1 MKKLYMIETGSAIA
15 TDLGSAGRDDV
26 LTTSVTTASDVVDM
40 SLSIESLEV
49 TDSIDVLRLTVS
61 LLQLRTGKKRVIRG
75 IVIGSIVTAVDKKC
89 LVYIKINEL
98 VFLR

>member
-1 MKKLYMIETGSAIA
+1 MKKLYKIETGSAIA

-26 LTTSVTTASDVVDM
+26 LTTSAMTTASDVVDM

-61 LLQLRTGKKRVIRG
+61 LLQLRTGKNASFG
-75 IVIGSIVTAVDKKC
+75 
-89 LVYIKINEL
+89 EL
-98 VFLR
+98 SLGR